1 MVLVVGSGSYV
12 DPCLGVHCD
21 SAGAGHPYPRFRRE
35 GEMSDEKYTAPTL
48 LEEAPGPWIKG
59 QDGIWRNSDDHKKH
73 RNEVS
78 RLRQIQLT
86 EDLLTWL
93 KCTTISACVLI
104 VLVSAHLAVWLI
116 ERWLL

>member
-1 MVLVVGSGSYV
+1 
-12 DPCLGVHCD
+12 
-21 SAGAGHPYPRFRRE
+21 
-35 GEMSDEKYTAPTL
+35 MSEPL
-48 LEEAPGPWIKG
+48 GPWIKG
-59 QDGIWRNSDDHKKH
+59 QDDIWRSSDDHKEHHK
-73 RNEVS
+73 EVS